1 MKNLEEL
8 KQIRDRARK
17 NLQRCSGEHGVKV
30 FVCMGTCGI
39 AVGAKQTMNTLVDLV
54 GKNNKTDIII
64 TTTGCA
70 GFCEQEP
77 IVQVYREDQDLVLY
91 GKVDSKVAE
100 EIFEK
105 HILNNQIVEKYLF
118 KE

>member
-17 NLQRCSGEHGVKV
+17 SLQRCSGEHKIKV
-30 FVCMGTCGI
+30 SVCMGTCGI
-39 AVGAKQTMNTLVDLV
+39 AVGAKQTMDTLVDLV
-54 GKNNKTDIII
+54 GKNNKTDITI

-77 IVQVYREDQDLVLY
+77 MVQVHMEDQDLVLY
-91 GKVDSKVAE
+91 GKVDSKAAK
-100 EIFEK
+100 EIFDK
-105 HILNNQIVEKYLF
+105 HILNNQVVEKYLF
-118 KE
+118 KV

>member
-1 MKNLEEL
+1 MKNLDEL

-17 NLQRCSGEHGVKV
+17 SLQRHSGEHRIKV

-77 IVQVYREDQDLVLY
+77 MIQVYIEGQDLVVY
-91 GKVDSKVAE
+91 GKVDSKAAK